1 MSLIHFEFDLFKKY
15 CGTLKGKYQFLK
27 SYSCVQLLVLEG
39 EGFIERI
46 PPVLPQSVDLYIDYT
61 QLYLNLTINLLYY
74 TILYLQHDLSLQTA
88 VVPRARS
95 PAQDPPPPPR
105 QTPPHASAS
114 ATRWP
119 SAPRAVRR
127 PTPVTTV
134 PASPRPPACDLPIRS
149 VPTFVIPK
157 TRGPL
162 VISHH

>member
-1 MSLIHFEFDLFKKY
+1 MSLIHLELYLFKKY

-27 SYSCVQLLVLEG
+27 SYSRVQLLVLKG
-39 EGFIERI
+39 GGGFIEII

-61 QLYLNLTINLLYY
+61 LLDLNLTIDLLYH

-105 QTPPHASAS
+105 QTPPHTSAS

-119 SAPRAVRR
+119 SPPRAVRR

-134 PASPRPPACDLPIRS
+134 PASPRPPACDLPI
-149 VPTFVIPK
+149 
-157 TRGPL
+157 
-162 VISHH
+162 